1 MFLQNKQ
8 TGVLVEIEDTVAL
21 INPAAEKIRGRVQS
35 GQEEQDPEEVSKHE
49 LVFPSGEALPRCW
62 VDAEYRAA
70 L

>member
-1 MFLQNKQ
+1 MLLQNKQ
-8 TGVLVEIEDTVAL
+8 TGVLIEIEDTVAL
-21 INPAAEKIRGRVQS
+21 INPAEEKVCGRVQS
-35 GQEEQDPEEVSKHE
+35 GEEEQDPEKVAKYE